1 MSWLAGWLAGSI
13 KSYYLIFAPN
23 FAEGDTSGNY
33 IGTAITIRLLLAGE
47 WRRKEGE
54 KDIAI
59 MAPQNFSPS
68 AAVDAV
74 ELSLL
79 LLSYI
84 YIIQIL
90 TGLSQVGSL
99 L

>member
-1 MSWLAGWLAGSI
+1 MAGSI

-33 IGTAITIRLLLAGE
+33 IGTAITIRLLLAEE
-47 WRRKEGE
+47 WRRKG
-54 KDIAI
+54 DIAI

-90 TGLSQVGSL
+90 TSLSQVGSL

>member
-33 IGTAITIRLLLAGE
+33 IGTAITIRLLLAEE
-47 WRRKEGE
+47 WRRKG
-54 KDIAI
+54 DIAI
-59 MAPQNFSPS
+59 MAPQNFSP

-90 TGLSQVGSL
+90 TGQSQVRSL

>member
-1 MSWLAGWLAGSI
+1 M
-13 KSYYLIFAPN
+13 IFAPN

-33 IGTAITIRLLLAGE
+33 IGTAITIRLLLAE
-47 WRRKEGE
+47 ELRRKKE
-54 KDIAI
+54 DIAI
-59 MAPQNFSPS
+59 MAPQNFSP

-90 TGLSQVGSL
+90 TSIVQARSL

>member
-1 MSWLAGWLAGSI
+1 M
-13 KSYYLIFAPN
+13 IFAPN

-33 IGTAITIRLLLAGE
+33 IGTAITIRLLLAEE
-47 WRRKEGE
+47 WRRKG
-54 KDIAI
+54 DIAI

-90 TGLSQVGSL
+90 TSLSQVGSL

>member
-1 MSWLAGWLAGSI
+1 MKSEDSWLVVCAGSI

-23 FAEGDTSGNY
+23 FARGDTSGNY
-33 IGTAITIRLLLAGE
+33 IGTAITIRLLLAE
-47 WRRKEGE
+47 ELRRK

-68 AAVDAV
+68 AVDAV
-74 ELSLL
+74 ELSLP

-84 YIIQIL
+84 NIIQIL
-90 TGLSQVGSL
+90 TSLSQVRSVL
-99 L
+99 

>member
-33 IGTAITIRLLLAGE
+33 IGTAITIRLLLAEE
-47 WRRKEGE
+47 WRRKG
-54 KDIAI
+54 DIAI
-59 MAPQNFSPS
+59 MAPQNFSP

-90 TGLSQVGSL
+90 TSRSQVRSL

>member
-1 MSWLAGWLAGSI
+1 M
-13 KSYYLIFAPN
+13 IFAPN

-33 IGTAITIRLLLAGE
+33 IGTAITIRLLLAEE
-47 WRRKEGE
+47 WRRKG
-54 KDIAI
+54 DIAI
-59 MAPQNFSPS
+59 MAPQNFSP

-90 TGLSQVGSL
+90 TGRSQVRSL